1 MISFITSNKG
11 KYVEARAIIDDL
23 VQRDLGYTE
32 IQAETLEEVAV
43 YGMKEIMARID
54 GPAMLE
60 DAGLFVTALG
70 GFPGVYSAYVQKT
83 IGNAGMLRLMEGI
96 SDRRA
101 SFMSVVAYVEPGL
114 EIQMFRG
121 MVEGQIGY
129 EARGSAG
136 FGYDPIFYVGD
147 RSLAEMN
154 LEEKNRISHR
164 AAAMRALRE
173 WLEAR

>member
-1 MISFITSNKG
+1 
-11 KYVEARAIIDDL
+11 
-23 VQRDLGYTE
+23 
-32 IQAETLEEVAV
+32 
-43 YGMKEIMARID
+43 
-54 GPAMLE
+54 
-60 DAGLFVTALG
+60 
-70 GFPGVYSAYVQKT
+70 
-83 IGNAGMLRLMEGI
+83 
-96 SDRRA
+96 
-101 SFMSVVAYVEPGL
+101 MSVVAYVEPGL
-114 EIQMFRG
+114 GIQMFRG

-147 RSLAEMN
+147 RSLAEMD